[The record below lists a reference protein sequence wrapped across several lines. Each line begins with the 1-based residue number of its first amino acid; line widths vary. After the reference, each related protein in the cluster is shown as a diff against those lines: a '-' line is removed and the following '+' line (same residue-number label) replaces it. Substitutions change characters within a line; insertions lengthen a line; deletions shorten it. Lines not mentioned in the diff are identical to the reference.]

1 MADHQ
6 LSCLMASGPGKL
18 ADFYYFLLQVYKDLL
33 PGMGRTISSGSSIDP
48 DRFKTILATLARDE
62 EASFQRRAVR
72 TPAHDSVLC
81 SPCLLLT

>member
-6 LSCLMASGPGKL
+6 LSCLTASSSGKVIN
-18 ADFYYFLLQVYKDLL
+18 FYHLLLQVYKDLL

-72 TPAHDSVLC
+72 NPV
-81 SPCLLLT
+81 

>member
-1 MADHQ
+1 MPDHQ
-6 LSCLMASGPGKL
+6 LSCLTAGGPGNL
-18 ADFYYFLLQVYKDLL
+18 ISFHHLLLQVYKDLL

-72 TPAHDSVLC
+72 IPSYYFIV
-81 SPCLLLT
+81 